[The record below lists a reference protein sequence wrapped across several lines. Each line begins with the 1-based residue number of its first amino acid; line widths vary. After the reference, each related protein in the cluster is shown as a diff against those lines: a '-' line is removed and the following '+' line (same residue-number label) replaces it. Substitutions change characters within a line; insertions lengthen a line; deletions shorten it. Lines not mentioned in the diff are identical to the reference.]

1 MYNPNV
7 VLYDEKKH
15 WLFLEMQG
23 KYQFIMVKIKK
34 KQNFRESM
42 KGLTLTN
49 SLV

>member
-15 WLFLEMQG
+15 WLFLKMQG
-23 KYQFIMVKIKK
+23 KYQFFMVKIKK
-34 KQNFRESM
+34 QDFHESM
-42 KGLTLTN
+42 KGFTLTN